1 MWRDVCYPVLQ
12 KGPSTGCFHFLIYLV
27 SRRVHSARPCST
39 GPQAQMRQNR
49 DSSED
54 CSAVYACGQRGLI
67 ILAGCSALY
76 ALSRPV
82 AAYHHPLPAVY
93 LAFMLFAAVVVF
105 LLAAAFNFFSCAVV
119 LRMRSACF
127 EMVACCLK
135 ICWRFLSMSL

>member
-39 GPQAQMRQNR
+39 GP
-49 DSSED
+49 
-54 CSAVYACGQRGLI
+54 CSAVYACGQRGLGCSACVI

-76 ALSRPV
+76 ALSRQV
-82 AAYHHPLPAVY
+82 AAYHHPLPAVH

-105 LLAAAFNFFSCAVV
+105 LLAAAFNFLSCAFVV
-119 LRMRSACF
+119 RMRSACF
-127 EMVACCLK
+127 EIVACCLK